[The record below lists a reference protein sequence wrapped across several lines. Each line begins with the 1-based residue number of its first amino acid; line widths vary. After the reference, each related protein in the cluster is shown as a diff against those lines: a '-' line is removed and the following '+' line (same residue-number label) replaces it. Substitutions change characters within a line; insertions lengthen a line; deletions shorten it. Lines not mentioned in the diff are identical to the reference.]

1 MLKKILI
8 FSSLAVFLTACNEGA
23 KKVEQLKED
32 VVEVVEEVKEEVKE
46 EVEEHFNV
54 IDGLFLNDGEK
65 WLVNEEMKPH
75 VLAGRESVEDFV
87 DSNGSDY
94 LALAETLKG
103 HNQNLIKSCTMTGTP
118 HDALHE
124 WLAPHLDLTKELE
137 DAAANEEEAKAL
149 VAKLQES
156 YKEYD
161 NYFN

>member
-8 FSSLAVFLTACNEGA
+8 FSSLVIFLTACNEGT

-32 VVEVVEEVKEEVKE
+32 VVEVVEDAKEEIQ
-46 EVEEHFNV
+46 EHFNV
-54 IDGLFLNDGEK
+54 VDGLFLNDGKK

-75 VLAGRESVEDFV
+75 VLAGKESVQNFI
-87 DSNGSDY
+87 DSEGSDY
-94 LALAETLKG
+94 LALAESLKE

-118 HDALHE
+118 HDVLHE

-137 DAAANEEEAKAL
+137 DAADNKEEAEAL

-156 YKEYD
+156 YEEYE
-161 NYFN
+161 NFFN